1 MNISFSAT
9 TEQVRQ
15 HQKHVTRRIDKSL
28 RLAKKKPG
36 DILQGIE
43 RGQGIKKGE
52 HVVKLDQIVILEVNR
67 EPLDEIIRRPQR
79 KIPEEIFPSARKG
92 CRWYRCD
99 NRQFCPQGCLSPQR
113 YRVPDW
119 QDLPCTPT
127 GCYGICET
135 DLEGFPDMKPEQ
147 FVETF
152 CKINKKCTPDT
163 EITRVLFDYVD
174 PVKGWLVAK

>member
-15 HQKHVTRRIDKSL
+15 HWKHVTRRIDKSL

-67 EPLDEIIRRPQR
+67 EPLDEIICRPIRPIGKPDPIGCGLYQYEG
-79 KIPEEIFPSARKG
+79 IPE
-92 CRWYRCD
+92 
-99 NRQFCPQGCLSPQR
+99 
-113 YRVPDW
+113 
-119 QDLPCTPT
+119 TT
-127 GCYGICET
+127 
-135 DLEGFPDMKPEQ
+135 LEGFPELTPVQ

-152 CKINKKCTPDT
+152 CKINPKCTPDT
-163 EITRVLFDYVD
+163 EITRVLFDYVGEG
-174 PVKGWLVAK
+174 K